1 MVDATPDGSIF
12 EIKNAAPEASV
23 PKTIDYIP
31 KKPSMEH
38 LKKIDR
44 QHKEK
49 VEKYKVYAHDLKERY
64 QKYEID
70 S

>member
-1 MVDATPDGSIF
+1 MVDPTKDGSIF

-31 KKPSMEH
+31 KKPAMEH

-44 QHKEK
+44 SHKEK
-49 VEKYKVYAHDLKERY
+49 VEKYKDYASHLKERY
-64 QKYEID
+64 QKYEIE